1 VPATAG
7 VILAA
12 VYMLW
17 MYQRVM
23 FNGVTREEN
32 RDVPDLDRRE
42 LAILVPIAVLIV
54 WLGVY
59 PKPFL
64 DKIEPAVQT
73 LVERMES
80 APGFAEAPSARPAA
94 LASPGRR

>member
-1 VPATAG
+1 
-7 VILAA
+7 
-12 VYMLW
+12 MLW

-23 FNGVTREEN
+23 FNGITRKEN
-32 RDVPDLDRRE
+32 AGLPDLDRRE
-42 LAILVPIAVLIV
+42 LAILLPIVVLIV

-73 LVERMES
+73 LVERMAS
-80 APGFAEAPSARPAA
+80 APTYVE
-94 LASPGRR
+94 GR